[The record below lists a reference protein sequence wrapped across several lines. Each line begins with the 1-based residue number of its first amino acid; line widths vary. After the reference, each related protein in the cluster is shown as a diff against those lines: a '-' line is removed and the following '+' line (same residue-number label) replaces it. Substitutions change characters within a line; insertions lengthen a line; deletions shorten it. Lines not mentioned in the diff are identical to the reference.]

1 MDFKKKY
8 IKYKLKYLNA
18 KKILDAGS
26 DKINDLSDNNNSEKE
41 CLFIGQGQRGFC
53 WLATSIL
60 VLYKLQEKG
69 VELKKELKDFVFDT
83 LNKFKT
89 PEKFDNSCP
98 IIPKSLGLTEIFKEE
113 KTFTDELE
121 YLKGSLLDINF
132 DDPNIFKKL
141 HPDNKFVNKEE
152 LQKTE
157 RVPPEIKELYFEKE
171 FNKLTI
177 DEKAKLNLIFSNN
190 LSSDKNLKVK
200 IIKDEGSITDPSKLD
215 LLELISKMN
224 YDSDDEG
231 DIIINQTD
239 IQKITLKSLVDKLDA
254 SFDYY
259 DINAD
264 YLIIL
269 TKGINKDEFA
279 VINFKLT
286 KKYDND
292 GFSDS
297 KFINTVLEKSGISL
311 DNNILFQIKSSEDL
325 DKKVKKISNVKDFN
339 IEIFN
344 SFRKFMNKL
353 ESTVQKYDMD
363 SILIFNILD
372 QESMGKKVFSY
383 TIHLTGDFIKNN
395 IMRNKMNLLLE
406 LENIMKKDNAVGTIR
421 FKNSS
426 DVHAMAFYYCEEKDK
441 VVYCEP
447 NSDKSLDL
455 MSFVGS
461 SSLMNDQ
468 WIIPFIDVY
477 FLIDKDT
484 IDLLLI
490 EN

>member
-1 MDFKKKY
+1 
-8 IKYKLKYLNA
+8 
-18 KKILDAGS
+18 
-26 DKINDLSDNNNSEKE
+26 
-41 CLFIGQGQRGFC
+41 
-53 WLATSIL
+53 
-60 VLYKLQEKG
+60 
-69 VELKKELKDFVFDT
+69 
-83 LNKFKT
+83 
-89 PEKFDNSCP
+89 
-98 IIPKSLGLTEIFKEE
+98 
-113 KTFTDELE
+113 
-121 YLKGSLLDINF
+121 
-132 DDPNIFKKL
+132 
-141 HPDNKFVNKEE
+141 
-152 LQKTE
+152 
-157 RVPPEIKELYFEKE
+157 
-171 FNKLTI
+171 
-177 DEKAKLNLIFSNN
+177 
-190 LSSDKNLKVK
+190 
-200 IIKDEGSITDPSKLD
+200 
-215 LLELISKMN
+215 MN

-254 SFDYY
+254 KFDYY

-264 YLIIL
+264 YLIII

>member
-26 DKINDLSDNNNSEKE
+26 DKISDLSDNNNSEKE

-254 SFDYY
+254 KFDYY

-264 YLIIL
+264 YLIII